1 MKDQGEGLGKARRT
15 PRPAKGGRFGWWG
28 RPQPAVQFSESFGQ
42 ASAESLSQGH
52 LLKCTRDPPASVP
65 LPGLLTG
72 WKQQGRHDSCEQ
84 CRNGSRGTELGSAAP
99 PAAGGL
105 NSGGPAH
112 HSWSL
117 KPGAGRMV
125 RAGTAQG
132 FWLHWRL
139 PTSGSDPWPLQPRAS
154 LPAPNWGFCCCW
166 LPDGLCLLPHWQPSS
181 SCV

>member
-28 RPQPAVQFSESFGQ
+28 STQPAVQFSESFGQ
-42 ASAESLSQGH
+42 ASVESLGQGH

-105 NSGGPAH
+105 NNRVPAY
-112 HSWSL
+112 HSFSL
-117 KPGAGRMV
+117 KPGAGRMMW
-125 RAGTAQG
+125 AGTAEG

-139 PTSGSDPWPLQPRAS
+139 PTSGPDLWPLQPRAS
-154 LPAPNWGFCCCW
+154 LPVPNWGFCCC
-166 LPDGLCLLPHWQPSS
+166 
-181 SCV
+181 